1 MNGVNLIN
9 TWVFFDQELNWKA
22 HIDHVC
28 KKVSNACGS
37 LAKLRNCVDVNTL
50 REVYH
55 ALIHSYLR
63 YGLLAW
69 GSATKTA
76 LKPLQV
82 IINRAI
88 RIMCF
93 APYGAIDITPLYEIL
108 DILDIDSV
116 YKLEVGK
123 FMFKHKNEMIP
134 VSIANY
140 FQFRNIS
147 PHGYNL
153 RSQRTSSDPQ
163 IIHRTN
169 SGKRSI
175 YYRGNEVWAN
185 VPDEIKTSPS
195 ANVFKK
201 IFKSHLLLCSY

>member
-1 MNGVNLIN
+1 
-9 TWVFFDQELNWKA
+9 
-22 HIDHVC
+22 
-28 KKVSNACGS
+28 
-37 LAKLRNCVDVNTL
+37 
-50 REVYH
+50 
-55 ALIHSYLR
+55 
-63 YGLLAW
+63 
-69 GSATKTA
+69 
-76 LKPLQV
+76 
-82 IINRAI
+82 
-88 RIMCF
+88 
-93 APYGAIDITPLYEIL
+93 
-108 DILDIDSV
+108 
-116 YKLEVGK
+116 
-123 FMFKHKNEMIP
+123 MFKHKNEMIP

-201 IFKSHLLLCSY
+201 IFKSHLLLCSYKGTESKALIFFFTT